1 MTKKAKIHNGERTA
15 SSIMVLNSYMC
26 VTLWTPTHQ
35 ASLSFT
41 IHWSLPKLMIIESV
55 KPSSH
60 RILCCP
66 LLLLP
71 SIFPSIR
78 VFSNVSSLHQ
88 VSKVLEF
95 QPQHQS
101 EGFK

>member
-1 MTKKAKIHNGERTA
+1 MPKKARIYNGEKTA
-15 SSIMVLNSYMC
+15 SSIMVLNNYMC
-26 VTLWTPTHQ
+26 VTLWTPTHE

-60 RILCCP
+60 HILCCP

-78 VFSNVSSLHQ
+78 VY
-88 VSKVLEF
+88 
-95 QPQHQS
+95 
-101 EGFK
+101 